1 MTQLKYHRHHRVVSW
16 MSGHPK
22 NSGYIVSDTMH
33 NFALPCDLLLAFKLH
48 SRCIRAILLFFCF
61 RKFAISAFAL
71 FLNCPSIL
79 GLYFTSEFAEIV
91 GRADSAFLTPSSWLE
106 VVGPWEEEGRGERG
120 RKERDEGR
128 EDEYSQFLKRGY
140 ALP

>member
-1 MTQLKYHRHHRVVSW
+1 MY
-16 MSGHPK
+16 SGHF
-22 NSGYIVSDTMH
+22 IV
-33 NFALPCDLLLAFKLH
+33 
-48 SRCIRAILLFFCF
+48 FFCF

-106 VVGPWEEEGRGERG
+106 VVGPWEEEGRGEREEG
-120 RKERDEGR
+120 RKGMKEGR
-128 EDEYSQFLKRGY
+128 MNTPNF
-140 ALP
+140 